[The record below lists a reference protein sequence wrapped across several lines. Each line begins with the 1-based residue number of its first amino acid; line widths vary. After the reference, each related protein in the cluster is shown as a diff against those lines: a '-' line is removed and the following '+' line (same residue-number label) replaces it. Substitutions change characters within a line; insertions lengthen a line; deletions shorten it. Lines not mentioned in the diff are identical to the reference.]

1 MMSSSRSAMEQA
13 LLDSSKYKIYS
24 VSVDTRFADNIYGNT
39 SDFMIRMPSTY
50 KNIGRIALS
59 SVELPLVEYTFSCRH
74 GNVNFSVQ
82 LSGGAWV
89 DLEIPAGNYDRCE
102 FIGILQRVLQT
113 VNADFRVLYD
123 DVTGRMTVYN
133 SATAFALK
141 VLSNKEEIAKRP
153 SNWGIGYNM
162 GIHDRG
168 IITSIPAPAPTS
180 GWQITGSSPMYIRAT
195 PYYLLQL
202 WCPDSVEPMV
212 HRVAKGGAVP
222 AFAKLVLEGNKY
234 ALQFINNGD
243 YMRKEYT
250 FLTPVN
256 VSHMRVKLL
265 NPYGEEVDMRDID
278 WSLTLELYEIVNS
291 RTYDYLVG
299 GFNR

>member
-1 MMSSSRSAMEQA
+1 MEQA

-82 LSGGAWV
+82 MSGETTWT
-89 DLEIPAGNYDRCE
+89 DLVIPAGNYSGSE
-102 FIGILQRVLQT
+102 FVAIIERVLQT
-113 VNADFRVLYD
+113 GKSLLFTALYD
-123 DVTGRMTVYN
+123 NVTGRMTVKHAT
-133 SATAFALK
+133 SAFSLK
-141 VLSNKEEIAKRP
+141 VVSSNPEIAKRP
-153 SNWGIGYNM
+153 SSWGIGYHM
-162 GIHDRG
+162 GIHERG
-168 IITSIPAPAPTS
+168 VITSTAASGGGYIVAATS
-180 GWQITGSSPMYIRAT
+180 PLYTRPT

-202 WCPDSVEPMV
+202 WCPDSVEPLV
-212 HRVAKGGAVP
+212 HRVGKGGAVP
-222 AFAKLVLEGNKY
+222 AFAKLVLDGIKY
-234 ALQFINNGD
+234 TLQFINNAD

-256 VSHMRVKLL
+256 VSQVRIKLL
-265 NPYGEEVDMRDID
+265 DPYGEEVDMRDVD
-278 WSLTLELYEIVNS
+278 WSLTLELYEIMNS
-291 RTYDYLVG
+291 RTYDHLIN

>member
-1 MMSSSRSAMEQA
+1 MEQA

-82 LSGGAWV
+82 MSGGVWNELV
-89 DLEIPAGNYDRCE
+89 IPAGNYNLIE
-102 FIGILQRVLQT
+102 FIGIVQRELRT
-113 VNADFRVLYD
+113 VNLDFTVLRD
-123 DVTGRMTVYN
+123 DITGRMTIYN
-133 SATAFALK
+133 STTAFSLK
-141 VLSNKEEIAKRP
+141 VLSNTPGIAERP
-153 SNWGIGYNM
+153 SNWGIGYYM
-162 GIHDRG
+162 GIHDRS
-168 IITSIPAPAPTS
+168 IITSIPAPAPAPAG
-180 GWQITGSSPMYIRAT
+180 GWQITGTSPVYIRPT

-202 WCPDSVEPMV
+202 WCPESVEPMV
-212 HRVAKGGAVP
+212 HRVAQGGAVP
-222 AFAKLVLEGNKY
+222 AFAKLVLEGDKY

-256 VSHMRVKLL
+256 VSQIRVKLL
-265 NPYGEEVDMRDID
+265 DPYGKEVDMRDID

-299 GFNR
+299 GYNR

>member
-1 MMSSSRSAMEQA
+1 MEQA

-113 VNADFRVLYD
+113 GTSNADFRVLYD

-133 SATAFALK
+133 SATSFAMK
-141 VLSNKEEIAKRP
+141 VLSNKEEVAKRP
-153 SNWGIGYNM
+153 SNWGIGYHM

-168 IITSIPAPAPTS
+168 IITSIPAPAPAPAG
-180 GWQITGSSPMYIRAT
+180 GWQITGTSPMYIRAT

-299 GFNR
+299 GYNR

>member
-1 MMSSSRSAMEQA
+1 MEQA
-13 LLDSSKYKIYS
+13 LLDSSKFKIYS

-82 LSGGAWV
+82 VSGGAWI
-89 DLEIPAGNYDRCE
+89 DLTIPAGNYNLCE
-102 FIGILQRVLQT
+102 FIGIVQRALQT
-113 VNADFRVLYD
+113 ADPNFRVLRD
-123 DVTGRMTVYN
+123 DVTGRMTIYN
-133 SATAFALK
+133 SSVAFAIR
-141 VLSNKEEIAKRP
+141 VISNNEEIAKRP
-153 SNWGIGYNM
+153 SNWGIGYHM
-162 GIHDRG
+162 GIHERG
-168 IITSIPAPAPTS
+168 VVTSIPAPAPAPAG
-180 GWQITGSSPMYIRAT
+180 GWQITGASPMYIRAN

-202 WCPDSVEPMV
+202 WCPESVEPMV
-212 HRVAKGGAVP
+212 HRVSKGGAVP

-234 ALQFINNGD
+234 ALQFVNNAD
-243 YMRKEYT
+243 YMRKEFT

-256 VSHMRVKLL
+256 VSHVRVKLL
-265 NPYGEEVDMRDID
+265 DPYGEPVDMRDVD

-291 RTYDYLVG
+291 RTYDHLVG
-299 GFNR
+299 GYSR